1 MHKEQIM
8 TSGGQR
14 VAKFIVGA
22 VAITFVF
29 ALGFFVGLSDK
40 RVPQETMLRADF
52 PIVQELFNT
61 LNKNQVVFVQLRE
74 GVELGTLKILDVYN
88 SGRVYGL
95 GGGKFCKAY
104 KFIATTSGARE
115 VGVLC
120 KRNNGLPPNEMW
132 VHVPWREHFR
142 RLG

>member
-1 MHKEQIM
+1 M

-22 VAITFVF
+22 VALAFVF
-29 ALGFFVGLSDK
+29 TLVLFAGLLDK
-40 RVPQETMLRADF
+40 RVPQETMLRAEF
-52 PIVQELFNT
+52 TIVQELFNT
-61 LNKNQVVFVQLRE
+61 LDKKQVVFVQLRE
-74 GVELGTLKILDVYN
+74 GVEQGTLQILDVYL
-88 SGRVYGL
+88 SGRVHGV
-95 GGGKFCKAY
+95 GGGRFCKAY